1 MRGLKIT
8 AKITDRWSSKSFG
21 QYLQD
26 IKKIE
31 GFSSATQEYEC
42 ALRAK
47 EGDQSALDELV
58 YRNLKFVVS
67 VAKQYNVPNVKIED
81 LINEGNIGLVQAANK
96 FEPNKG
102 FKFISY
108 AVWYI
113 RRNMN
118 EYISKNNSIIRLPM
132 NKINDITALNTKIRL
147 IEQQESRPAT
157 SNDLL
162 DNDNNIDDLN
172 LLLNISNT
180 SINSLDSKFSQS
192 EDSGTLLDVI
202 ADENTF
208 ETDSL
213 VKSNDMNKFVEY
225 AMYHLNERQQNVI
238 TLLYGLNGEQP
249 HKLVEIAKILDM
261 TNEQVRQT
269 RDKAHKLIKFNL
281 IKKGAKAEMFC

>member
-8 AKITDRWSSKSFG
+8 PKITDRWSSKSFG

-42 ALRAK
+42 ALKAK
-47 EGDQSALDELV
+47 DGDQKALEELV

-67 VAKQYNVPNVKIED
+67 VAKQYNIPNIKIED

-132 NKINDITALNTKIRL
+132 NKINDIAALNTKIRI

-172 LLLNISNT
+172 LLFNISNT
-180 SINSLDSKFSQS
+180 SINSLDSKFGQS
-192 EDSGTLLDVI
+192 EDSGMLLDVI

-208 ETDSL
+208 ETDTL

-269 RDKAHKLIKFNL
+269 RDKAHKLVKFNL

>member
-8 AKITDRWSSKSFG
+8 PKITDRWSSKSFG

-42 ALRAK
+42 ALKAK
-47 EGDQSALDELV
+47 DGDQKALEELV

-67 VAKQYNVPNVKIED
+67 VAKQYNIPNIKIED

-113 RRNMN
+113 RRNIN
-118 EYISKNNSIIRLPM
+118 EYISKNNSMIRLPM
-132 NKINDITALNTKIRL
+132 NKINDIAALNTKIRI

-180 SINSLDSKFSQS
+180 SINSLDSKFGQS

-202 ADENTF
+202 ADENAF
-208 ETDSL
+208 ETDTL

-249 HKLVEIAKILDM
+249 HKLVEIAKILGM